1 MMRVLVDDVW
11 ASPSTLH
18 VRVTVYDADMRWRH
32 RYYPAISL
40 DQVPTDALA
49 PLLGW
54 LQQDDG
60 QQMTLFDT

>member
-1 MMRVLVDDVW
+1 MQVLVDDVW

-18 VRVTVYDADMRWRH
+18 VRVTVYDDQKRWRH

-40 DQVPTDALA
+40 DQVPTEALA

-54 LQQDDG
+54 LQEDG
-60 QQMTLFDT
+60 EQQFSLFDV